1 MDKPKCRSHN
11 ITNAKEF
18 TSLTELKKLKENQ
31 TNTKNLASGV
41 SDIGKSYVHLNNW
54 LVREGSLS
62 T

>member
-1 MDKPKCRSHN
+1 MDKPKCCSHN

-18 TSLTELKKLKENQ
+18 TSVTELKKLKENQ
-31 TNTKNLASGV
+31 INTKNLASSV
-41 SDIGKSYVHLNNW
+41 SDIGKSCVHLNNW